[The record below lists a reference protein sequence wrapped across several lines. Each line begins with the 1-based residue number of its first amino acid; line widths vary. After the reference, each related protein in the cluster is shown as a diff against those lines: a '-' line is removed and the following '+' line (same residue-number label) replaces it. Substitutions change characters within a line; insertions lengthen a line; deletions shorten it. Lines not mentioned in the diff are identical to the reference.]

1 MEKKMTDKMPEFT
14 VETFK
19 AVEAESKKWRV
30 AHGVNDNAGRTTY
43 GSLWADHKAAF
54 EAGVSAAR
62 AEAKLADA
70 WDAGYQEGYDD
81 AIYRYYKTSLNPH
94 RAAPT
99 ANN

>member
-1 MEKKMTDKMPEFT
+1 MSYEMPEFT
-14 VETFK
+14 VEAFK

-70 WDAGYQEGYDD
+70 WDEGAEYAVGYSTAPLYDNP
-81 AIYRYYKTSLNPH
+81 YRSE
-94 RAAPT
+94 AT
-99 ANN
+99 A